1 MSQEEQDP
9 TMDEGPFD
17 PAQGRRETRDE
28 EKADKINL
36 SRQEYDELKRQSE
49 EGEKSYDQYVRTY
62 AELENA
68 RKRFSKEKS
77 ELAKFANTE
86 LILAILPI
94 IDNFDRAL
102 GNFKGNDQ
110 ALVENPVLAGVE
122 LIRKQFHTFLDQQ
135 GVKSFDSVGE
145 KFDPHRHEALMEVE
159 TEDKEEGIIVEEIQK
174 GYYLQDRLIRPAV
187 VKIAKRPKQ
196 ET

>member
-1 MSQEEQDP
+1 MSDHKKEERKITLPQE
-9 TMDEGPFD
+9 
-17 PAQGRRETRDE
+17 
-28 EKADKINL
+28 
-36 SRQEYDELKRQSE
+36 EYDELKAQA
-49 EGEKSYDQYVRTY
+49 EKGKESYDQYLRTY

-102 GNFKGNDQ
+102 ESIKKNGEQNSE
-110 ALVENPVLAGVE
+110 LVENPVLAGVE
-122 LIRKQFHTFLDQQ
+122 LIRKQFHVFLDQQ
-135 GVKSFDSVGE
+135 GVKPFNSVGE

-159 TEDKEEGIIVEEIQK
+159 MEDKEEGIIVEEIQK
-174 GYYLQDRLIRPAV
+174 GYYLRDRLIRPAV
-187 VKIAKRPKQ
+187 VKIAKKQ
-196 ET
+196 KQITDNEKL